1 MRKDTG
7 EKGMTAPL
15 RWPDKCEQVRM
26 NSISNV
32 RAIRQII
39 RDLTRLS
46 KDVEFM
52 RKMAEAMEIT
62 YQIEIDLNLVGAKA
76 EKERMAQ

>member
-1 MRKDTG
+1 
-7 EKGMTAPL
+7 
-15 RWPDKCEQVRM
+15 M